1 MSLFSFFRPAPH
13 RPVTGTRDEQARRYR
28 RLRFY
33 AVGVMVVVYGLYYV
47 CRLSLNVMKKPLVD
61 SGYLTTE
68 QLGYIGSALFFAYAV
83 GKCVNGF
90 LADRSNI
97 RKFMSVGLFVS
108 ALANFALGFH
118 VPALVFAVLWGIN
131 GYAQSMGAPAS
142 VVGLARWFSNRERG
156 TYYGIWCTS
165 HNLGEALTFVLTSLI
180 VSSFGW
186 RWGFAGAALFGFVG
200 VALAWLFYRDS
211 PQSEGLPPITE
222 WAEHRCGGVSSG
234 ACEARASS
242 CSSGAVSPEKD
253 GLHSADTAAE
263 LQGEEQASVSA
274 GQIAVLKNWAVWMI
288 ALSSAFIY
296 VSRYAI
302 NSWGIYFLEMKKG
315 YTNLE
320 ASSIIS
326 VNAMCGLFGTLFSG
340 IISDRLFGGRRNAPA
355 LIFGAMNTVALCLFL
370 LVPGAHKAVDVLA
383 MVLFGLSIGVLFC
396 FLGGLMAVDVAPKNA
411 AGAAL
416 GVVGIASYLG
426 AGIQDIVSGYLIKT
440 QGVVEGGKKVYEF
453 AHTVFH
459 WGGAEYAVDYV
470 ALFWI
475 GASLLSL
482 LCALTVWNVKPRA

>member
-1 MSLFSFFRPAPH
+1 MKLLSFFKPAPH
-13 RPVTGTRDEQARRYR
+13 RPVVGTREELATVYR
-28 RLRFY
+28 RRRQQ
-33 AVGVMVVVYGLYYV
+33 AVFVMVVVYGLYYV
-47 CRLSLNVMKKPLVD
+47 CRLSLNVMKKPMVD

-68 QLGYIGSALFFAYAV
+68 QLGCIGSALFFAYAV

-90 LADRSNI
+90 LADRCDI
-97 RKFMSVGLFVS
+97 RKFMSVGLFIS
-108 ALANFALGFH
+108 ALANFALGFRM
-118 VPALVFAVLWGIN
+118 PALFFAALWGIN

-142 VVGLARWFSNRERG
+142 VVGLARWFNNRERG
-156 TYYGIWCTS
+156 TYYGVWCTS
-165 HNLGEALTFVLTSLI
+165 HNLGEALTFILTSL
-180 VSSFGW
+180 VVTSFGW
-186 RWGFAGAALFGFVG
+186 RWGFAGASLFGLVG
-200 VALAWLFYRDS
+200 VALAWVFYRDS
-211 PQSEGLPPITE
+211 PQSEGLPTITE
-222 WAEHRCGGVSSG
+222 WSG
-234 ACEARASS
+234 EPIP
-242 CSSGAVSPEKD
+242 PEDAKA
-253 GLHSADTAAE
+253 H
-263 LQGEEQASVSA
+263 ASVAA
-274 GQIAVLKNWAVWMI
+274 GQKAVLCNWAVWMI

-326 VNAMCGLFGTLFSG
+326 VNAMCGLFGTLLSG
-340 IISDRLFGGRRNAPA
+340 VISDKLFGGRRNAPA
-355 LIFGAMNTVALCLFL
+355 LIFGVMNTAALCLFL
-370 LVPGAHKAVDVLA
+370 LVPGAHKCVDVLA
-383 MVLFGLSIGVLFC
+383 MVLFGTSIGVLFC

-426 AGIQDIVSGYLIKT
+426 AGIQDIVSGYLIKS
-440 QGVVEGGKKVYEF
+440 QGTVEGGKTVFAF

-459 WGGAEYAVDYV
+459 WNGMTFAVDDI

-482 LCALTVWNVKPRA
+482 LCALTVWNVRPRE

>member
-1 MSLFSFFRPAPH
+1 MRIWSFFNPAPH
-13 RPVTGTRDEQARRYR
+13 LPVSGTREEQVHRYR
-28 RLRFY
+28 RLRLS
-33 AVGVMVVVYGLYYV
+33 AVGVMVAVYGLYYV

-61 SGYLTTE
+61 SGYLNTE

-90 LADRSNI
+90 LADRCDI

-108 ALANFALGFH
+108 ALANFALGFRM
-118 VPALVFAVLWGIN
+118 PALLFAVLWGIN

-142 VVGLARWFSNRERG
+142 VVGLARWFNNRERG

-186 RWGFAGAALFGFVG
+186 RWGFAGASLFGFAG
-200 VALAWLFYRDS
+200 VALAWTLYRDS
-211 PQSEGLPPITE
+211 PQSQGLPSIAE
-222 WAEHRCGGVSSG
+222 WSG
-234 ACEARASS
+234 ESIP
-242 CSSGAVSPEKD
+242 PEQRKA
-253 GLHSADTAAE
+253 H
-263 LQGEEQASVSA
+263 ASVGA
-274 GQIAVLKNWAVWMI
+274 GQKAVLTNWAVWMI
-288 ALSSAFIY
+288 ALASAFIY

-326 VNAMCGLFGTLFSG
+326 VNAVCGLFGTFFSG
-340 IISDRLFGGRRNAPA
+340 VISDTLFGGRRNVPA
-355 LIFGAMNTVALCLFL
+355 LIFGVMNTVALCLFL
-370 LVPGAHKAVDVLA
+370 LVPGAHKSVDVLA
-383 MVLFGLSIGVLFC
+383 MVLFGTSIGVLFC

-426 AGIQDIVSGYLIKT
+426 AGIQDIVSGYLIKS
-440 QGVVEGGKKVYEF
+440 QGAAEGGKKVYEF
-453 AHTVFH
+453 AHAVFH
-459 WGGAEYAVDYV
+459 WNGAEVAVDYI

-482 LCALTVWNVKPRA
+482 LCALTVWNVKPRE

>member
-1 MSLFSFFRPAPH
+1 MRVLPFFRPAPH
-13 RPVTGTRDEQARRYR
+13 RPVTGTPEEQARDYR
-28 RLRFY
+28 QSRQY
-33 AVGVMVVVYGLYYV
+33 AVFVMVAVYGLYYV

-61 SGYLTTE
+61 SGALTTE

-90 LADRSNI
+90 LADRSDI

-118 VPALVFAVLWGIN
+118 MPALLFAALWGIN

-165 HNLGEALTFVLTSLI
+165 HNLGEALTFILTSL
-180 VSSFGW
+180 VVTAFGGH
-186 RWGFAGAALFGFVG
+186 WGFFGAALAGVAG
-200 VALAWLFYRDS
+200 VALAWFFYRDS
-211 PQSEGLPPITE
+211 PQSRGLPSIAE
-222 WAEHRCGGVSSG
+222 WSG
-234 ACEARASS
+234 ETL
-242 CSSGAVSPEKD
+242 SPEEIRE
-253 GLHSADTAAE
+253 H
-263 LQGEEQASVSA
+263 ASVGA
-274 GQIAVLKNWAVWMI
+274 GQKAVLTNWAVWMI
-288 ALSSAFIY
+288 ALASAFIY
-296 VSRYAI
+296 VSRYAV

-315 YTNLE
+315 YTNIE

-326 VNAMCGLFGTLFSG
+326 VNAVFGLFGTLFSG
-340 IISDRLFGGRRNAPA
+340 VISDRLFGGRRNAPA

-370 LVPGAHKAVDVLA
+370 LVPGEHKAVDVLA
-383 MVLFGLSIGVLFC
+383 MALFGTSIGVLFC

-426 AGIQDIVSGYLIKT
+426 AGIQDIVSGYLIKS
-440 QGVVEGGKKVYEF
+440 QGVAEGGKKVYEF
-453 AHTVFH
+453 AHTVFRFN
-459 WGGAEYAVDYV
+459 GTEYAVDHI

-482 LCALTVWNVKPRA
+482 LCALTVWNVKHSE

>member
-1 MSLFSFFRPAPH
+1 MKVLPFFKPAPH
-13 RPVTGTRDEQARRYR
+13 RPVTGTRAAQARDYR
-28 RLRFY
+28 RSRQQ
-33 AVGVMVVVYGLYYV
+33 AVFVMVTVYGLYYV

-83 GKCVNGF
+83 GKCLNGF
-90 LADRSNI
+90 LADRSDI
-97 RKFMSVGLFVS
+97 RKFMAVGLFVS
-108 ALANFALGFH
+108 ALANFALGFRM
-118 VPALVFAVLWGIN
+118 PALLFAALWGIN

-165 HNLGEALTFVLTSLI
+165 HNLGEALTFILTSLV
-180 VSSFGW
+180 VSSCGW
-186 RWGFAGAALFGFVG
+186 QWGFAGAALFGFVG
-200 VALAWLFYRDS
+200 AVLAWALYRDS
-211 PQSEGLPPITE
+211 PQSRGLPSIAD
-222 WAEHRCGGVSSG
+222 WSG
-234 ACEARASS
+234 EALPKEES
-242 CSSGAVSPEKD
+242 KD
-253 GLHSADTAAE
+253 HM
-263 LQGEEQASVSA
+263 SVGA
-274 GQIAVLKNWAVWMI
+274 GQKAVLTNWAVWMI
-288 ALSSAFIY
+288 ALASAFIY

-315 YTNLE
+315 YSNLE

-326 VNAMCGLFGTLFSG
+326 VNAMFGLCGTLFSG
-340 IISDRLFGGRRNAPA
+340 VISDRLFGGRRNAPA
-355 LIFGAMNTVALCLFL
+355 LIFGVMNTVALCLFL
-370 LVPGAHKAVDVLA
+370 LVPGAHKWVDVLA
-383 MVLFGLSIGVLFC
+383 MVLFGTSIGVLFC

-426 AGIQDIVSGYLIKT
+426 AGIQDIVSGYLIKS
-440 QGVVEGGKKVYEF
+440 QGTVEGGKKVYEF

-459 WGGAEYAVDYV
+459 FNGSEYAVDHI

-482 LCALTVWNVKPRA
+482 LCALTVWNVKPRE

>member
-1 MSLFSFFRPAPH
+1 MKILSFFKPAPH
-13 RPVTGTRDEQARRYR
+13 CTVSGTRAELAPVYR
-28 RLRFY
+28 RSRQY
-33 AVGVMVVVYGLYYV
+33 AVFVMVVVYGLYYV

-90 LADRSNI
+90 LADRCDI
-97 RKFMSVGLFVS
+97 RKFMAFGLFVS
-108 ALANFALGFH
+108 ALANFALGFRM
-118 VPALVFAVLWGIN
+118 PALLFAALWGIN

-142 VVGLARWFSNRERG
+142 VVGLARWFNNRERG

-165 HNLGEALTFVLTSLI
+165 HNLGEALTFVLTSL
-180 VSSFGW
+180 VVTSFGW
-186 RWGFAGAALFGFVG
+186 QWGFVGASLFGFVG
-200 VALAWLFYRDS
+200 VALAWIFYRDS
-211 PQSEGLPPITE
+211 PQSRGLPSIADWSGEVLPPE
-222 WAEHRCGGVSSG
+222 QVKEH
-234 ACEARASS
+234 
-242 CSSGAVSPEKD
+242 
-253 GLHSADTAAE
+253 T
-263 LQGEEQASVSA
+263 SVGA
-274 GQIAVLKNWAVWMI
+274 GQKAVLTNWAVWMI

-326 VNAMCGLFGTLFSG
+326 VNAVCGLAGTLLSG
-340 IISDRLFGGRRNAPA
+340 VLSDKLFGGRRNVPA
-355 LIFGAMNTVALCLFL
+355 LIFGVMNTVALCLFL
-370 LVPGAHKAVDVLA
+370 LVPGAHKSVDVLA
-383 MVLFGLSIGVLFC
+383 MVLFGTSIGVLFC

-426 AGIQDIVSGYLIKT
+426 AGIQDIVSGYLIKS
-440 QGVVEGGKKVYEF
+440 QGSVEGGKKVYEF
-453 AHTVFH
+453 AHTVFSI
-459 WGGAEYAVDYV
+459 GGRTCEIDYI

-475 GASLLSL
+475 GASALSL
-482 LCALTVWNVKPRA
+482 LCALTVWNVEPRK

>member
-1 MSLFSFFRPAPH
+1 MVTFFRPAPH
-13 RPVTGTRDEQARRYR
+13 RPVTGSTAEVDRRYR
-28 RLRFY
+28 RFRWH

-47 CRLSLNVMKKPLVD
+47 CRLSLSVMKKPLVD
-61 SGYLTTE
+61 GGLLTTE

-90 LADRSNI
+90 LADRCDI
-97 RKFMSVGLFVS
+97 RKFMSVGLLVS
-108 ALANFALGFH
+108 ALANAALGLPM
-118 VPALVFAVLWGIN
+118 PALIFDVLWGVN

-142 VVGLARWFSNRERG
+142 VVGLARWFGNRERG
-156 TYYGIWCTS
+156 TYYGVWCTS
-165 HNLGEALTFVLTSLI
+165 HNLGEALTFVLTSLV
-180 VSSFGW
+180 VSTFGW
-186 RWGFAGAALFGFVG
+186 RCGFFGAALFGLAG
-200 VALAWLFYRDS
+200 VALAWILYRDS
-211 PQSEGLPPITE
+211 PQSEGLPPIAE
-222 WAEHRCGGVSSG
+222 WS
-234 ACEARASS
+234 
-242 CSSGAVSPEKD
+242 
-253 GLHSADTAAE
+253 
-263 LQGEEQASVSA
+263 GEERAPESAKEHASVWA
-274 GQIAVLKNWAVWMI
+274 GQKAVLGNWAVWMI
-288 ALSSAFIY
+288 ALASAFIY

-340 IISDRLFGGRRNAPA
+340 VISDRLFGGRRNAPA

-383 MVLFGLSIGVLFC
+383 MVLFGTSIGVLFC

-426 AGIQDIVSGYLIKT
+426 AGIQDIVSGYLIKA
-440 QGVVEGGKKVYEF
+440 QGTVEGGKKVYEF
-453 AHTVFH
+453 AHVVFR
-459 WGGAEYAVDYV
+459 WNGAEYAVDYI

-482 LCALTVWNVKPRA
+482 LCALTVWNVKPRE

>member
-1 MSLFSFFRPAPH
+1 MKVLSFFEPAPH
-13 RPVTGTRDEQARRYR
+13 RPVSGTREELEPVYR
-28 RLRFY
+28 RSRQY
-33 AVGVMVVVYGLYYV
+33 AVFVMVAVYGLYYV

-90 LADRSNI
+90 LADRCDI
-97 RKFMSVGLFVS
+97 RKLMAFGLFVS
-108 ALANFALGFH
+108 ALANFALGFRM
-118 VPALVFAVLWGIN
+118 PALLFAALWGIN

-142 VVGLARWFSNRERG
+142 VVGLARWFNNRERG

-165 HNLGEALTFVLTSLI
+165 HNLGEALTFILTSL
-180 VSSFGW
+180 VVTSFGW
-186 RWGFAGAALFGFVG
+186 QWGFVGASLFGFAGV
-200 VALAWLFYRDS
+200 VLAWIFYRDS
-211 PQSEGLPPITE
+211 PQSRGLPTIAD
-222 WAEHRCGGVSSG
+222 WSG
-234 ACEARASS
+234 EII
-242 CSSGAVSPEKD
+242 PP
-253 GLHSADTAAE
+253 
-263 LQGEEQASVSA
+263 EQAKEHASVGA
-274 GQIAVLKNWAVWMI
+274 GQKAVLTNWAVWMI

-326 VNAMCGLFGTLFSG
+326 VNAVCGLAGTFFCG
-340 IISDRLFGGRRNAPA
+340 MISDKLFGERRNVPA
-355 LIFGAMNTVALCLFL
+355 LIFGVMNTVALCLFL
-370 LVPGAHKAVDVLA
+370 LVPGAHKSVDVLA
-383 MVLFGLSIGVLFC
+383 MVLFGTSIGVLFC

-426 AGIQDIVSGYLIKT
+426 AGIQDIVSGYLIKS
-440 QGVVEGGKKVYEF
+440 QGVAEGGQKVYEF
-453 AHTVFH
+453 AHWAFQV
-459 WGGAEYAVDYV
+459 GGQTYEIDHI

-475 GASLLSL
+475 GSSLLSL
-482 LCALTVWNVKPRA
+482 LCALTVWNEKPRE

>member
-1 MSLFSFFRPAPH
+1 MSLFSFFRSAPH
-13 RPVTGTRDEQARRYR
+13 RPVSGTREEQARRYR
-28 RLRFY
+28 QLRAY

-61 SGYLTTE
+61 SGALSTE

-97 RKFMSVGLFVS
+97 RAFMSVGLFVS
-108 ALANFALGFH
+108 ALANLALGFD
-118 VPALVFAVLWGIN
+118 VPALLFAVLWGVN

-142 VVGLARWFSNRERG
+142 VVGLARWFNNSERG
-156 TYYGIWCTS
+156 TYYGVWCTS
-165 HNLGEALTFVLTSLI
+165 HNLGEALTFVLTSLV

-186 RWGFAGAALFGFVG
+186 RWGFTGAALFGFIG

-211 PQSEGLPPITE
+211 PQSEGLPSIIE
-222 WAEHRCGGVSSG
+222 WSGETIPPEQEKEH
-234 ACEARASS
+234 
-242 CSSGAVSPEKD
+242 
-253 GLHSADTAAE
+253 
-263 LQGEEQASVSA
+263 ASVGA
-274 GQIAVLKNWAVWMI
+274 GQTAVLKNWAVWMI

-296 VSRYAI
+296 VARYAI
-302 NSWGIYFLEMKKG
+302 NSWGIYFLDMKKG

-326 VNAMCGLFGTLFSG
+326 VNAVFGLCGTFFSG
-340 IISDRLFGGRRNAPA
+340 LISDKLFRGRRNAPA
-355 LIFGAMNTVALCLFL
+355 LIFGVMNTVALCLFL

-383 MVLFGLSIGVLFC
+383 MVLFGTSIGVLFC

-426 AGIQDIVSGYLIKT
+426 AGIQDIVSGYLIKA
-440 QGVVEGGKKVYEF
+440 QGAAEGGKKVYEF
-453 AHTVFH
+453 AHSVFTV
-459 WGGAEYAVDYV
+459 GGRAFEVDHI

-475 GASLLSL
+475 GASLLSI
-482 LCALTVWNVKPRA
+482 LCAATVWNVKPQE

>member
-1 MSLFSFFRPAPH
+1 MRLLSFFNPAPH
-13 RPVTGTRDEQARRYR
+13 VPVSGTHEEQARKYR
-28 RLRFY
+28 RLRLW

-61 SGYLTTE
+61 SGSLSTE

-90 LADRSNI
+90 LADRCDI
-97 RKFMSVGLFVS
+97 RKFMSFGLFVS
-108 ALANFALGFH
+108 ALANLALGFD
-118 VPALVFAVLWGIN
+118 VPALLFAVLWGLN

-142 VVGLARWFSNRERG
+142 VVGLVRWFSNGERG
-156 TYYGIWCTS
+156 SYYGVWCTS
-165 HNLGEALTFVLTSLI
+165 HNLGEALTFVLTSLV

-211 PQSEGLPPITE
+211 PQSEGLPSITA
-222 WAEHRCGGVSSG
+222 WSG
-234 ACEARASS
+234 ET
-242 CSSGAVSPEKD
+242 VPP
-253 GLHSADTAAE
+253 
-263 LQGEEQASVSA
+263 EQAKEHASVGA
-274 GQIAVLKNWAVWMI
+274 GQAAVLRNWAVWMI

-296 VSRYAI
+296 VARYAI

-326 VNAMCGLFGTLFSG
+326 VNAVCGLVGTLCCG
-340 IISDRLFGGRRNAPA
+340 VISDRLFSGRRNVPA
-355 LIFGAMNTVALCLFL
+355 LVFGLMNTAALCLFL

-383 MVLFGLSIGVLFC
+383 MVLFGTSIGVLFC

-426 AGIQDIVSGYLIKT
+426 AGIQDIVSGYLIKS
-440 QGVVEGGKKVYEF
+440 QGVAEGGKKLYEF
-453 AHTVFH
+453 AHTAFTV
-459 WGGAEYAVDYV
+459 GGRTVEVDHI

-475 GASLLSL
+475 GASLLSV
-482 LCALTVWNVKPRA
+482 LCALTVWGVKPRE

>member
-1 MSLFSFFRPAPH
+1 MKRIAKFDTVRSMRLSSFFHPAPH
-13 RPVTGTRDEQARRYR
+13 LPVSGTREEQARKYR
-28 RLRFY
+28 RLRVS

-83 GKCVNGF
+83 GKCANGF
-90 LADRSNI
+90 LADRSDI
-97 RKFMSVGLFVS
+97 RKFMSAGLFVS
-108 ALANFALGFH
+108 ALANFALGFPM
-118 VPALVFAVLWGIN
+118 PALLFAALWGVN

-156 TYYGIWCTS
+156 TYYGVWCTS
-165 HNLGEALTFVLTSLI
+165 HNLGEALTFVLTSLV

-186 RWGFAGAALFGFVG
+186 RWGFAGAALFGLVG
-200 VALAWLFYRDS
+200 VALAWGFYRDS
-211 PQSEGLPPITE
+211 PQSEGLPSIIE
-222 WAEHRCGGVSSG
+222 WSGEMPTPGYEKEH
-234 ACEARASS
+234 
-242 CSSGAVSPEKD
+242 
-253 GLHSADTAAE
+253 
-263 LQGEEQASVSA
+263 ASVWA
-274 GQIAVLKNWAVWMI
+274 GQKAVLTNWAVWMI

-326 VNAMCGLFGTLFSG
+326 VNAVCGLFGTLFSG
-340 IISDRLFGGRRNAPA
+340 VISDKLFGGRRNVPA
-355 LIFGAMNTVALCLFL
+355 LVFGLLNTLSLCMFL
-370 LVPGAHKAVDVLA
+370 LVPGAHKGVDVLA
-383 MVLFGLSIGVLFC
+383 MVLFGMSIGVLFC

-426 AGIQDIVSGYLIKT
+426 AGIQDIVSGYLIKA
-440 QGVVEGGKKVYEF
+440 QGAAEGGKKVYEF
-453 AHTVFH
+453 AHAVFR
-459 WGGAEYAVDYV
+459 WNGAEYAVDYI

-482 LCALTVWNVKPRA
+482 LCALTVWNVKPRE

>member
-1 MSLFSFFRPAPH
+1 MRVMSFFKPAPH
-13 RPVTGTRDEQARRYR
+13 RPVTGTREAQVRDYR
-28 RLRFY
+28 RSRQQ
-33 AVGVMVVVYGLYYV
+33 AVFVMVTVYGLYYV

-61 SGYLTTE
+61 SGYLSTE

-90 LADRSNI
+90 LADRSDI
-97 RKFMSVGLFVS
+97 RKFMAFGLFVS
-108 ALANFALGFH
+108 ALANFALGFRM
-118 VPALVFAVLWGIN
+118 PALLFAALWGIN

-186 RWGFAGAALFGFVG
+186 QWGFAGAALFGFVG
-200 VALAWLFYRDS
+200 VVLAWAFYRDS
-211 PQSEGLPPITE
+211 PQSRGLPSIAD
-222 WAEHRCGGVSSG
+222 WSG
-234 ACEARASS
+234 ETL
-242 CSSGAVSPEKD
+242 SPEEAKE
-253 GLHSADTAAE
+253 H
-263 LQGEEQASVSA
+263 ASVGA
-274 GQIAVLKNWAVWMI
+274 GQKAVLTNWAVWMI
-288 ALSSAFIY
+288 ALASAFIY

-315 YTNLE
+315 YSNLE

-326 VNAMCGLFGTLFSG
+326 VNAMFGLFGTLFSG
-340 IISDRLFGGRRNAPA
+340 VISDKLFGGRRNAPA
-355 LIFGAMNTVALCLFL
+355 LIFGVMNTVALCLFL
-370 LVPGAHKAVDVLA
+370 LVPGAHKWVDVVA
-383 MVLFGLSIGVLFC
+383 MVLFGTSIGVLFC

-426 AGIQDIVSGYLIKT
+426 AGIQDIVSGYLIKS
-440 QGVVEGGKKVYEF
+440 QGTGEGGKKVYEF

-459 WGGAEYAVDYV
+459 FNGSEYAVDHI

-482 LCALTVWNVKPRA
+482 LCALTVWNVKPRE

>member
-1 MSLFSFFRPAPH
+1 MKLKLLPFFEPAPH
-13 RPVTGTRDEQARRYR
+13 LPVLGTHAEITSKYR
-28 RLRFY
+28 RMRVY

-47 CRLSLNVMKKPLVD
+47 CRLSLNVMKKPIVD

-68 QLGYIGSALFFAYAV
+68 QLGYIGSALFFAYAI

-90 LADRSNI
+90 LADRSDI
-97 RKFMSVGLFVS
+97 RKFMAFGLFVS
-108 ALANFALGFH
+108 ALANFALGFRM
-118 VPALVFAVLWGIN
+118 PALLFAVLWGIN

-156 TYYGIWCTS
+156 TYYGVWCTS
-165 HNLGEALTFVLTSLI
+165 HNLGEALTYILTSL
-180 VSSFGW
+180 VVTSFGW
-186 RWGFAGAALFGFVG
+186 RWGFGGAALAGFAG
-200 VALAWLFYRDS
+200 VALAWLFYRDT
-211 PQSEGLPPITE
+211 PQSEGLPPIIE
-222 WAEHRCGGVSSG
+222 WSGEAPTPGYEKEH
-234 ACEARASS
+234 
-242 CSSGAVSPEKD
+242 
-253 GLHSADTAAE
+253 
-263 LQGEEQASVSA
+263 ASVGA
-274 GQIAVLKNWAVWMI
+274 GQKAVLTNWAVWMI

-326 VNAMCGLFGTLFSG
+326 VNAVCGLAGTLFSG
-340 IISDRLFGGRRNAPA
+340 VISDRFFSGRRNAPA
-355 LIFGAMNTVALCLFL
+355 LVFGVMNTVALCLFL
-370 LVPGAHKAVDVLA
+370 LVPGAHKSVDVLA
-383 MVLFGLSIGVLFC
+383 MALFGISIGVLFC

-440 QGVVEGGKKVYEF
+440 QGTIEGGKKVYAF
-453 AHTVFH
+453 AHSTFTF
-459 WGGAEYAVDYV
+459 GGHSWEVDHI

-475 GASLLSL
+475 SASLLSL
-482 LCALTVWNVKPRA
+482 LCALTVWNVKPRE

>member
-1 MSLFSFFRPAPH
+1 MSLFSFFRHALH
-13 RPVTGTRDEQARRYR
+13 RPVTGTRAEQACRYR

-97 RKFMSVGLFVS
+97 RKFMSFGLLVS

-118 VPALVFAVLWGIN
+118 VPAVLFAVLWGVN

-156 TYYGIWCTS
+156 TYYGVWCTS

-186 RWGFAGAALFGFVG
+186 RWGFVGAALFGFVG
-200 VALAWLFYRDS
+200 VALAGLFYRDS
-211 PQSEGLPPITE
+211 PQSEGLLSITE
-222 WAEHRCGGVSSG
+222 WAEG
-234 ACEARASS
+234 EANDER
-242 CSSGAVSPEKD
+242 PTPNEKSTD
-253 GLHSADTAAE
+253 AT
-263 LQGEEQASVSA
+263 GEPSTVGA

-326 VNAMCGLFGTLFSG
+326 VNAVCGLFGTLFSG

-370 LVPGAHKAVDVLA
+370 LVPGTHKAVDVLA

-426 AGIQDIVSGYLIKT
+426 AGIQDIVSGYLIKA

-453 AHTVFH
+453 AHAVFH
-459 WGGAEYAVDYV
+459 WDGAEYAVDYV

-482 LCALTVWNVKPRA
+482 LCALTVWNVKPRE

>member
-1 MSLFSFFRPAPH
+1 MKFLSFFEPAPH
-13 RPVTGTRDEQARRYR
+13 RPVTGTREALASEYSRCRQR
-28 RLRFY
+28 
-33 AVGVMVVVYGLYYV
+33 AVFVMVAVYGLYYV

-90 LADRSNI
+90 LADRSDI
-97 RKFMSVGLFVS
+97 RKFMSVGLLVS
-108 ALANFALGFH
+108 ALANFALGFRM
-118 VPALVFAVLWGIN
+118 PALLFAVLWGIN

-165 HNLGEALTFVLTSLI
+165 HNLGEALTFILTSLA

-186 RWGFAGAALFGFVG
+186 QWGFAGAALFGLVG
-200 VALAWLFYRDS
+200 VVLAWTLYRDS
-211 PQSEGLPPITE
+211 PQSRGLPPIADWSGE
-222 WAEHRCGGVSSG
+222 AIPPEEAKDHVSVG
-234 ACEARASS
+234 
-242 CSSGAVSPEKD
+242 
-253 GLHSADTAAE
+253 
-263 LQGEEQASVSA
+263 A
-274 GQIAVLKNWAVWMI
+274 GQKAVLTNWAVWMI
-288 ALSSAFIY
+288 ALASAFIY

-340 IISDRLFGGRRNAPA
+340 VISDKLFGGRRNAPA
-355 LIFGAMNTVALCLFL
+355 LIFGVMNTVALCLFL
-370 LVPGAHKAVDVLA
+370 LVPGANKAVDVLA
-383 MVLFGLSIGVLFC
+383 MVLFGTSIGVLFC

-426 AGIQDIVSGYLIKT
+426 AGIQDIVSGYLIKS
-440 QGVVEGGKKVYEF
+440 QGTLEGGKKVYDF

-459 WGGAEYAVDYV
+459 FNGSEYAVDHIAV
-470 ALFWI
+470 FWI

-482 LCALTVWNVKPRA
+482 LCALTVWNVKPRE